1 MLVKRKSSRGLFAL
15 KGYVGSLEELS
26 GMLGVNLE
34 EARIFRITVM
44 DMYISGVGDM
54 DVCEDLCARGYNR
67 DVVMREYM
75 RCEGIGDQVS
85 RLVDGGGMSKANGVK
100 EFRNRV
106 MCIGGV
112 TGEVSKDEVVS
123 ILSGLLL
130 DSRVDVRQ
138 KLVAADLLGKYRD
151 YYKQTQVGKLTIR
164 VERDKPNVGGDGVPV
179 DDINFVVDG
188 GVMKMG

>member
-151 YYKQTQVGKLTIR
+151 YYKQDQVGELTIR
-164 VERDKPNVGGDGVPV
+164 VERGKPNVGGDGVPV
-179 DDINFVVDG
+179 EDINFVVDG